1 MNSFDDY
8 SGSIFFKDLIDAI
21 AFFLGHFKV
30 LSSCKGGVVNSN
42 WKNWSQWIF
51 LNAVGGESAV
61 NAVAESFIVDEEF
74 WIVSSI
80 FFSHLIEFFFS
91 EVEIKHGQNAL
102 KLSFGYLSSSEFIE
116 IEEKFFNSYPLHD
129 NLSSKSILNIA
140 WAIGSLH
147 SFFHKSIVNDIKIG
161 GVFEIIGRAC
171 ISKSTI

>member
-1 MNSFDDY
+1 MDSFDDY

-30 LSSCKGGVVNSN
+30 LSSGKGGVVNSD
-42 WKNWSQWIF
+42 WENWSQWIF
-51 LNAVGGESAV
+51 LNTVGGESTV
-61 NAVAESFIVDEEF
+61 NAVAEGFVVDEEF

-116 IEEKFFNSYPLHD
+116 IEEKFFNSHSFHD
-129 NLSSKSILNIA
+129 NLSSKSILNIG
-140 WAIGSLH
+140 WAIAYVN
-147 SFFHKSIVNDIKIG
+147 SFFHESIVNDIETG
-161 GVFEIIGRAC
+161 GVFEIIGRTC
-171 ISKSTI
+171 VSKSTV